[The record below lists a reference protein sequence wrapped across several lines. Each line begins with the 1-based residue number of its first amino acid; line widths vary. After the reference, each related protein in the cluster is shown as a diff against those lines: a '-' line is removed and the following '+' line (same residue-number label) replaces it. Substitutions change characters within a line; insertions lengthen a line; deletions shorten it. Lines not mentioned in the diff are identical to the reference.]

1 MNYIY
6 GVKIDKI
13 YSGDINNLLKK
24 EFEMTNITWEIYNN
38 NYYIYLKNRK
48 NIKEL
53 EKHEKIYLKNSLKRV
68 RSDFLYNLFPNKI
81 DVIYL

>member
-24 EFEMTNITWEIYNN
+24 EIEMTNITWEIYNN
-38 NYYIYLKNRK
+38 NYYIYLKNMK

>member
-6 GVKIDKI
+6 GVKINKI

-24 EFEMTNITWEIYNN
+24 EFEMTNITWELYNN

-48 NIKEL
+48 NIKEV